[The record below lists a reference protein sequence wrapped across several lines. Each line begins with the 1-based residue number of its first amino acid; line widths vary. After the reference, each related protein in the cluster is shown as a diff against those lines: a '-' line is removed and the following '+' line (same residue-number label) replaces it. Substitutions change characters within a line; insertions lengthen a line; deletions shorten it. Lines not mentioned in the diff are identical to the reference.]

1 MNYNDSVL
9 DVIDEVRKIMKG
21 KDICVAKIMAA
32 IIAGGNI
39 LMDDVPGVGKT
50 TMALA
55 FSQAMGLE
63 NKRVQFTP
71 DVLPG
76 DITGFSMYDK
86 RTNQFVYRPGAVMC
100 NLFLADEINRTSP
113 KTQSA
118 LLEVMEEG
126 KVTVDG
132 VTYQVPDPFIVIAT
146 ENPVGSAGTQLLPD
160 SQLDRFMVCLRMGYP
175 SMEDE
180 LEIVKGRTTAA
191 GFEDVRPVINPE
203 QLRLI
208 RDEVKQVR
216 VSDEV
221 YSYIGELVVGTR
233 DNASLELGAS
243 PRGTI
248 ALTKMAK
255 SWAYISVRNYVIPE
269 DVQMVWSDVMRHR
282 VILNAKARVNHITR
296 EAVLKDIMERVYK
309 PSVRRKSAVRR
320 SSTV

>member
-1 MNYNDSVL
+1 MKYNDKVIE
-9 DVIDEVRKIMKG
+9 VIDEVKKVVIG

-55 FSQAMGLE
+55 FSNAMGLE
-63 NKRVQFTP
+63 SKRVQFTP

-76 DITGFSMYDK
+76 DITGFTMYDK
-86 RTNQFVYRPGAVMC
+86 MTNQFVYKPGAVMC

-126 KVTVDG
+126 HVTVDG
-132 VTYQVPDPFIVIAT
+132 VTYKVPDPFIVIAT

-160 SQLDRFMVCLRMGYP
+160 SQLDRFMVCLKLGYP
-175 SMEDE
+175 SIENE
-180 LEIVKGRTTAA
+180 LDIVKGRTSADGMEQANPVMAA
-191 GFEDVRPVINPE
+191 GE
-203 QLRLI
+203 LRLI
-208 RDEVKQVR
+208 REEVKHVK
-216 VSDEV
+216 VSDDV
-221 YSYIGELVVGTR
+221 YSYIGQLVASTR
-233 DNASLELGAS
+233 DNPSLELGVS

-248 ALTKMAK
+248 ALARMAK
-255 SWAYISVRNYVIPE
+255 SWAYISGRDFVIPE
-269 DVQMVWSDVMRHR
+269 DVQMVWTDVIRHR
-282 VILNAKARVNHITR
+282 IILNAKARVNHITP

-309 PSVRRKSAVRR
+309 PTVRRKTTPRR
-320 SSTV
+320 